1 MEPEELKAG
10 KGESAEFYIAL
21 ALVWFCI
28 VIPMCYHF
36 PYIEV
41 QSHTD
46 TDKATLIRKLLWI
59 S

>member
-21 ALVWFCI
+21 ALVWFSF

-46 TDKATLIRKLLWI
+46 TDKATLIRK
-59 S
+59 